1 MADNDE
7 VESVT
12 LEVLYAHRGWM
23 VEENEDGKFDI
34 LDHDGD
40 VTDEADTLE
49 EAIETCHDA
58 AEESYRE
65 RLVEAFED
73 FDWYGMEDDDLADI
87 AIRLGIGHDE
97 ADAMTSLEE
106 AIEACRN
113 EAEGSHPRRLVEAI
127 EVCRDQIEAYYHQ
140 QLVDAIKD
148 EVDAGLMDPDDLED
162 LATQL
167 DIDPD

>member
-1 MADNDE
+1 MANIE

-12 LEVLYAHRGWM
+12 LEPLYEHRGWT
-23 VEENEDGKFDI
+23 VEENPEGKFDI
-34 LDHDGD
+34 RDHFDN
-40 VTDEADTLE
+40 VTEEADTLE
-49 EAIETCHDA
+49 EAIEACHDG
-58 AEESYRE
+58 AEEAYRE

-73 FDWYGMEDDDLADI
+73 VDWSNMDDSELADH
-87 AIRLGIGHDE
+87 ASELGINRDVW
-97 ADAMTSLEE
+97 DAMTSLEE

-127 EVCRDQIEAYYHQ
+127 EVCRDEIEAYYHQ

-148 EVDAGLMDPDDLED
+148 EVDGMDPDDLEH
-162 LATQL
+162 LAIRL